1 MPADK
6 QITRELAE
14 FAAGLGFDEIP
25 LDAVAAAKRSL
36 LGAIACA
43 FAGFRTRDA
52 EILRGLVR
60 EAGGSPEAT
69 ILVSGDETSALAAAL
84 VNAHS
89 IGAAEPGGGGAPG
102 RIPGRSSGILPAAL
116 ALGERE
122 GRSGRDL
129 VTGMVLGLE
138 LQARFLEAAAPV
150 AAGGAWHPATLTAF
164 VAPVVAG
171 KMLDLPVDQIVNAIG
186 ISGSRS
192 GALGAAGEG
201 KPTMARAALD
211 ALAAQSGVVAALLAE
226 RGFTGPEHVID
237 GPGGLVEAIGGEW
250 RLGALTDG
258 LGASYRFIES
268 EAGGGSGARA
278 PTDDEV
284 AELFAALSQAILSAE
299 RRGEIFA
306 AVEEIESV
314 DNVIE
319 FAELLSAEHAARG

>member
-1 MPADK
+1 MPAEK

-43 FAGFRTRDA
+43 FAGFGTRDA
-52 EILRGLVR
+52 QILRGLVR
-60 EAGGSPEAT
+60 EGGGSPEAT
-69 ILVSGDETSALAAAL
+69 ILVSGDETSAPAAAL

-89 IGAAEPGGGGAPG
+89 IGAAEPSGGGERGGVPG
-102 RIPGRSSGILPAAL
+102 RASGILPAAL

-138 LQARFLEAAAPV
+138 LQARFLEAAP
-150 AAGGAWHPATLTAF
+150 AASGRAWHPATFTAF

-171 KMLDLPVDQIVNAIG
+171 KMLDLSVDQAVNAIG

-192 GALGAAGEG
+192 GALGAAAEG
-201 KPTMARAALD
+201 KATMARAALD
-211 ALAAQSGVVAALLAE
+211 ALAAQGGVLAALLSE

-237 GPGGLVEAIGGEW
+237 GPGGLVEALGGEW

-258 LGASYRFIES
+258 LGASYRFIEGGV
-268 EAGGGSGARA
+268 GGGSAARA
-278 PTDDEV
+278 PTDEEV
-284 AELFAALSQAILSAE
+284 AARFASLSHGVLSAE
-299 RRGEIFA
+299 RRGEILA